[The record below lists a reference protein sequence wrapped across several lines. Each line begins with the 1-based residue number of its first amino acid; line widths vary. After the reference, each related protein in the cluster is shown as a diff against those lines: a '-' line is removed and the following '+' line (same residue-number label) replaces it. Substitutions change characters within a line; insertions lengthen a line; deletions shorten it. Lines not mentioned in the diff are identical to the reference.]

1 MSEFFKKELIKEG
14 ISLPIIDLMEMDM
27 KTSDEVNHLVN
38 QTRKFLITVHQAIS
52 KNYDEGNYVIVAER
66 LSLLANV
73 LPSSSMAKAI
83 SVKAYHKK
91 RLEVTSEYINNPEK
105 KKLGMTLIK
114 DIVKDHCY
122 AELALMTLADETHSD
137 IREQIGALRS
147 ILSAHKA
154 EIEAKIGYNQT

>member
-1 MSEFFKKELIKEG
+1 MSQHLNIKEAP
-14 ISLPIIDLMEMDM
+14 SLPIIDLMEMDM
-27 KTSDEVNHLVN
+27 KTSEETINLIN
-38 QTRKFLITVHQAIS
+38 QTRKFLVSVHHAITMG
-52 KNYDEGNYVIVAER
+52 YDEGNYVIVGER

-73 LPSSSMAKAI
+73 LPSASMAKAI
-83 SVKAYHKK
+83 AVKAYHKK
-91 RLEVTSEYINNPEK
+91 KLEVTIEYINNPEK
-105 KKLGMTLIK
+105 KKLGMTMIK
-114 DIVKDHCY
+114 DLAKDHCY

>member
-1 MSEFFKKELIKEG
+1 MTNKMKITEHPSM
-14 ISLPIIDLMEMDM
+14 PIIDLMEMEM
-27 KTSDEVNHLVN
+27 KTSEETLHLIN
-38 QTRKFLITVHQAIS
+38 QTRKFLVSVHQAIS
-52 KNYDEGNYVIVAER
+52 MNYDEGNYVIVAER

-83 SVKAYHKK
+83 AVKAYHKK
-91 RLEVTSEYINNPEK
+91 KLEMTMEYVNNPEK
-105 KKLGMTLIK
+105 KKLGMTIIK

-122 AELALMTLADETHSD
+122 AEIALMTLADETHSD